1 MIMQGAHNAK
11 YFVNSYLESDL
22 PGRLVAYRNEWNLDD
37 EELQEPLK
45 YLIHE
50 PVAIDHWPT
59 LITAVISMNGLER
72 KDYSFGF
79 RPNFDVQYLMRTYLW
94 VKDDNAELCTLK
106 RDRLTTVLRSA
117 FLDAPGLNRCAE
129 SNNLEVMIDES
140 TIREEYSDLTL
151 IKGERMMAGAY
162 IGYTLTLTEVTGVA
176 VLSNTSSYDVD
187 VVNVSL
193 EDDFDEL

>member
-22 PGRLVAYRNEWNLDD
+22 PNRLVAYRNEWNLDD
-37 EELQEPLK
+37 EELPEPLK

-59 LITAVISMNGLER
+59 LITAAISMNGLER
-72 KDYSFGF
+72 TDYSFGF
-79 RPNFDVQYLMRTYLW
+79 RPNFNVQYAMRTYIW
-94 VKDDNAELCTLK
+94 VKDDSPELCTLK
-106 RDRLTTVLRSA
+106 RDRLVTVLRSA
-117 FLDAPGLNRCAE
+117 FLDAPGLDRCAGE
-129 SNNLEVMIDES
+129 NNLEVMIDES

-162 IGYTLTLTEVTGVA
+162 IAYTLTLNEVTGVPT
-176 VLSNTSSYDVD
+176 LSDTSSYGVE
-187 VVNVSL
+187 VVNVGIE
-193 EDDFDEL
+193 EDFEDL

>member
-11 YFVNSYLESDL
+11 YFVNSYLEGDI
-22 PGRLVAYRNEWNLDD
+22 PERLINYRNEWNLDD
-37 EELQEPLK
+37 EELPEPLK

-50 PVAIDHWPT
+50 PVAIDSWPT

-79 RPNFDVQYLMRTYLW
+79 RPNFDVQYAMRTYIW
-94 VKDDNAELCTLK
+94 VKDDSPELCTLK
-106 RDRLTTVLRSA
+106 RDRLVTVLRSA
-117 FLDAPGLNRCAE
+117 FLDAPGLDRCAGA
-129 SNNLEVMIDES
+129 NNLEVMIDES

-162 IGYTLTLTEVTGVA
+162 IAYTLSLNEVTGVPTRY
-176 VLSNTSSYDVD
+176 NTSSYNVGA
-187 VVNVSL
+187 VNVGI
-193 EDDFDEL
+193 EGDFDDL

>member
-22 PGRLVAYRNEWNLDD
+22 PNRLVAYRNQWNLDD
-37 EELQEPLK
+37 EELPEPLK

-50 PVAIDHWPT
+50 PIAIDHWPT
-59 LITAVISMNGLER
+59 LITAAISMNGLER
-72 KDYSFGF
+72 TDYSFGF
-79 RPNFDVQYLMRTYLW
+79 RPNFNVQYAMRTYIW

-106 RDRLTTVLRSA
+106 RDRLVTVLRSA
-117 FLDAPGLNRCAE
+117 FLDAPGLDRCAGE
-129 SNNLEVMIDES
+129 NNLEVMIDES

-162 IGYTLTLTEVTGVA
+162 IAYTLTLNEVTGVPT
-176 VLSNTSSYDVD
+176 LSDTSMYDVEAY
-187 VVNVSL
+187 NIGAQ
-193 EDDFDEL
+193 EDFEDL